1 MMSEEWEGKTF
12 GLHPEDV
19 RFDSGLAES
28 LQDEGLS
35 RFPGPSHE
43 ESSIPHQSEQLL
55 DAQDAERNDST
66 YGSSSIIEGLT
77 NTGDP
82 AQTLIEEPDILVAE
96 RAPQTGTLPPS
107 QDTHFSGTEPNPQTA
122 SLPPRGVTEST
133 AQINGFT
140 FLSEEGDT
148 LLHLAVIHNIPQ
160 LSLNFISLAP
170 KEVLDIQN
178 DLYQVGGLCWDSSPA
193 DLTLEVWGA
202 GYPIHYG
209 GSWLSLPP
217 FTPLCPFLEPKGD
230 SCMGVIP
237 FTLRLNSGVACARN
251 MYEKMGHYILILH
264 LACENQHLDCARI
277 LLRGPRGP
285 QNLQLQNWKGL
296 TCLHIA
302 TMKRNLP
309 LVSLLLD
316 SGANINSQEGTSGKT
331 ALHLAVEML
340 DNQLVNH
347 LLQYRPHVDAFMYNG
362 CTPLHLA
369 VGRKDVGLARLLCQA
384 GADILQRN
392 REGDTP
398 QDLAEG
404 NNLLLPLLPFDD
416 LMISGKPVVTTA

>member
-178 DLYQVGGLCWDSSPA
+178 DLYQVG
-193 DLTLEVWGA
+193 
-202 GYPIHYG
+202 
-209 GSWLSLPP
+209 
-217 FTPLCPFLEPKGD
+217 
-230 SCMGVIP
+230 
-237 FTLRLNSGVACARN
+237 N